1 MCILFILYYF
11 WHQSTFN
18 ILYTSQDFTKSI
30 KYKLTNIFIIK
41 VKGKY
46 LEHWNHFL
54 YCCIS
59 GITDFDIYT
68 FSCSNYLLSLNS
80 AIILGNIRFSESER
94 NDNYFISLSSS
105 KSLYCLTFLLFIFSK
120 ISNLLCLKKC

>member
-30 KYKLTNIFIIK
+30 KYKLMNIFIIK